1 MVRRELVDRRIAG
14 ARGDTGG
21 VWFEGPLTMGMEV
34 CLHSRA
40 AMRVLVEVGRFPAHD
55 ADSLYEGARSLD
67 WSLWLNARTTLAVS
81 ADVRDAP
88 ALHHS
93 GFAAL
98 KVKDAIVDALR
109 ERLGARPNVAPHDPD
124 VAVRLHLAS
133 GEARLFLDLAGEP
146 LHRRHYRVA
155 MTEAPLKENLAA
167 AVLALGRVA
176 PDQPFVDPLGGSGTF
191 AIEHALAARRIA
203 PGLGRSFGF
212 ERWPAF
218 AEPDVRTA
226 WDRLR
231 ESARAAAQ
239 PAAPA
244 PILCSDRDPKAIE
257 AARRNAA
264 AAGVAG
270 DVVFSVASVRDLQRA
285 WPEGNLC
292 TNPPYGERLLGG
304 EDTRVQNP
312 GRAPKRG
319 SQFVNPDSRSSPEP
333 RDSRDLRALYRDLW
347 AACERLSGWGVVLLS
362 GNPLLAR
369 EVRRKP
375 VISHRL
381 WNGPLEVRLLR
392 FETPEISAPSGPA
405 GGARGTAAR
414 PS

>member
-1 MVRRELVDRRIAG
+1 MRRELVERRIAG

-21 VWFEGPLTMGMEV
+21 VWFEGPLRMGMEV

-55 ADSLYEGARSLD
+55 ADTLYEGARALD
-67 WSLWLNARTTLAVS
+67 WSPWLNARTTLAVS

-88 ALHHS
+88 ALHHT

-109 ERLGARPNVAPHDPD
+109 DRLGNRPNVAPRDPD
-124 VAVRLHLAS
+124 VSVRLHLAN
-133 GEARLFLDLAGEP
+133 GEARVFLDLAGEP

-155 MTEAPLKENLAA
+155 MTDAPLKENLAA

-176 PDQPFVDPLGGSGTF
+176 PDLPFVDPLGGSGTF
-191 AIEHALAARRIA
+191 AIEHALAARQIA

-212 ERWPAF
+212 ERWPVF
-218 AEPDVRTA
+218 AESEVRTA

-231 ESARAAAQ
+231 ESARAATRPEAL
-239 PAAPA
+239 A
-244 PILCSDRDPKAIE
+244 PIFCSDRDPSAVE

-264 AAGVAG
+264 AAGVAN
-270 DVVFSVASVRDLQRA
+270 DVTFSVANVRELQRA

-292 TNPPYGERLLGG
+292 TNPPYGERLMGSDDLRH
-304 EDTRVQNP
+304 ETSA
-312 GRAPKRG
+312 RAPA
-319 SQFVNPDSRSSPEP
+319 RSTTTSSDRE
-333 RDSRDLRALYRDLW
+333 LRALYRELW

-392 FETPEISAPSGPA
+392 FEMPA
-405 GGARGTAAR
+405 H
-414 PS
+414 P